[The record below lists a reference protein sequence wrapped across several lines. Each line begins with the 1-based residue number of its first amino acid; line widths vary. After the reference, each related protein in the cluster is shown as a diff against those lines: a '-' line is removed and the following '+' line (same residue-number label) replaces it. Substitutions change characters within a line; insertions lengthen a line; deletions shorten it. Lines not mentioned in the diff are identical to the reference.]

1 MLKRSLKA
9 LVSSV
14 AIIGSALIVAIN
26 APQIHNNYLR
36 YEVGESTVQVL
47 IGANGGGG
55 TGFAIKTASGK
66 DVIATNRHVCE
77 ASQGGWMLIK
87 SNEKSIGWK
96 KIIYKDNIHD
106 LCLLEGDSRLAPLE
120 LASAPEKGDIH
131 YVIGYPGLRPLTVAS
146 GEYIGNGKVELLF
159 DVAKREQCPGKVYD
173 LDPFQQIFFG
183 VEFVCVRSYKAY
195 QTTATT
201 YPGNSGS
208 PVVNKYG
215 NVIAVLFAGST
226 QQEKDN
232 YLVPG
237 YELERVLSKF

>member
-14 AIIGSALIVAIN
+14 AVIASALIVAIN

-36 YEVGESTVQVL
+36 YEVGESTVKVL
-47 IGANGGGG
+47 VHVNGGGG
-55 TGFAIKTASGK
+55 TGFAMKAASGRN
-66 DVIATNRHVCE
+66 VIATNRHVCE
-77 ASQGGWMLIK
+77 AATGGWMLIQQNDGF
-87 SNEKSIGWK
+87 SAWK
-96 KIIYKDNIHD
+96 KILYKDNVHD

-120 LASAPEKGDIH
+120 LASAPDKGDIH
-131 YVIGYPGLRPLTVAS
+131 YVVGYPGLRPLTVSS
-146 GEYIGNGKVELLF
+146 GEYIGNSIIDLLF
-159 DVAKREQCPGKVYD
+159 NAKTRQECPGKIFE
-173 LDPFQQIFFG
+173 LNPLQQIMYG
-183 VEFVCVRSYKAY
+183 MEFACVRSYKSY
-195 QTTATT
+195 MTTAVT

-226 QQEKDN
+226 EEERDN